1 MNKRKFTSILWM
13 SLCLLFPSLRFIQK
27 YSGDIG
33 VFVIALGIFL
43 FVYLAVFS
51 VDRIPYSRHLKWV
64 YLLVFALIVLIF
76 FVVYPI
82 ANSGAYGGIGSDRDD
97 AINIGVSRL
106 INGKYPYYATTY
118 LGNPLSP
125 LPGAFLLASPFV
137 ILLGNSAYQNLFW
150 LPIFFLLSRS
160 LLRNEPA
167 NLVLM
172 VVTLLACPMIMHEVV
187 HGGDLLSNSIYC
199 LVAVCL
205 FRLAFDTRT
214 SEWIKVLAA
223 IFLGISFASRFNFLF
238 LFPLVFLSV
247 AKPRLK
253 DAVLFTGI
261 AIFMFL
267 LLTLPFYLYD
277 PVSFSPLYLTQ
288 NHISSRISAFIPA
301 WIIPFLTLTISCF
314 MGLRYQVEKLGD
326 LLYCCSVV
334 QMFPLVF
341 VTLLQ
346 SLKSNQIDFGSDG
359 FGTTG
364 YGLVFLFFGVLS
376 MAMRIFSIQTITID
390 DKVAR

>member
-1 MNKRKFTSILWM
+1 MNKSKFISILWI
-13 SLCLLFPSLRFIQK
+13 SLCFLLPSLRFIQK
-27 YSGDIG
+27 YSGITG
-33 VFVIALGIFL
+33 CFVIALGIFL

-51 VDRIPYSRHLKWV
+51 IDKIPYSRHLNWG
-64 YLLVFALIVLIF
+64 YIIVFALIVLIF

-106 INGKYPYYATTY
+106 VTGQYPYYAKTY

-137 ILLGNSAYQNLFW
+137 LLLGNSAYQNLFW

-172 VVTLLACPMIMHEVV
+172 VVTLLGCPMIMHEVV

-199 LVAVCL
+199 LVAICL
-205 FRLAFDTRT
+205 FRLTFDTRN
-214 SEWIKVLAA
+214 SEWRKVLAA

-247 AKPRLK
+247 AKSKLK

-277 PVSFSPLYLTQ
+277 PVSFSPLSLTTS
-288 NHISSRISAFIPA
+288 HISSRISTFIPA
-301 WIIPFLTLTISCF
+301 WIIPFVTLTISCF
-314 MGLRYQVEKLGD
+314 MGLRYQVEKLGN

-334 QMFPLVF
+334 QMFPIVS

-376 MAMRIFSIQTITID
+376 MGIRIFQIQTE
-390 DKVAR
+390 K